1 MESHTRLRSSG
12 SLDSFEPILMTPVI
26 GTEFVKGSCNI
37 VDDILNA
44 PNADQR
50 IRDLSIMGKTP
61 LLRI

>member
-1 MESHTRLRSSG
+1 MESHARLRSSG

-50 IRDLSIMGKTP
+50 IRDLAIMGKTP
-61 LLRI
+61 RLRI